1 MFIRKA
7 LLDNGTRSIVIS
19 YMLSTFLKI
28 GGDWHIV
35 RSRNIKIDLIVFAS
49 IKMSAIQ
56 VLSMQISRE
65 KMKSS
70 PLKFVLQLYPSS
82 IMIIQFIW
90 SWIMTRGTIKICHV
104 AY

>member
-35 RSRNIKIDLIVFAS
+35 RSRNIKIDLIIIAS

-56 VLSMQISRE
+56 VFSM
-65 KMKSS
+65 
-70 PLKFVLQLYPSS
+70 
-82 IMIIQFIW
+82 
-90 SWIMTRGTIKICHV
+90 
-104 AY
+104 